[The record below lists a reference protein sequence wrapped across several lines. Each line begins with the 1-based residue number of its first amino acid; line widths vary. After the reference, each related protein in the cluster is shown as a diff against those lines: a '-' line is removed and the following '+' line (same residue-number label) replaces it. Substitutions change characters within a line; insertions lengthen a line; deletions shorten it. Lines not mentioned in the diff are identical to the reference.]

1 MTYLIGVDSGGT
13 FTDTVIVAS
22 DGTVAV
28 GKALSTPERPA
39 TGVLDSIAVAAREL
53 GIEQGHALAE
63 CSVLAHGTTVG
74 LNALLTRNGARIGL
88 LTTSGFEDIV
98 PMARMNK
105 AVGLDAEHFTDP
117 AAWAKPEPLMPRS
130 CLVGVLE
137 RVDRNGDVILPLD
150 EDSCRDAIAV
160 LGDQGVEAIAV
171 SYLWSFLRP
180 EHERRTRE
188 LIEETL
194 PGVHVTLSSDLAP
207 KIGEY
212 ERSISVLL
220 NCYVAPKV
228 DDYLSDLG
236 KQLADGGFH
245 GSFLVTKSSGGVQT
259 ASTITSRPLETL
271 KSGPVGGLSATAA
284 VGRRLGHTHV
294 IASDVGGTSFDVGL
308 IVDGRPQYAAKP
320 MLGRYE
326 ISLPMID
333 IESIGT
339 GGGSIAWLDPDS
351 GALRVGPQSAGAKPG
366 PACYRRGGHL
376 PTVTDAAV
384 VLGYLDRLG
393 GTLELDREAA
403 LYAVDK
409 DIASPLGLSVQA
421 AAEGILAVS
430 NAQMADL
437 VRRVTVLRGYD
448 PREFALYAFGGAA
461 PQYAGR
467 YAADLGVKELVI
479 PAFASV
485 FSAYGAVTSD
495 LRTSA
500 ELDAPCSFPPS
511 ADWLTDVLNSL
522 EDKAR
527 AELEGGGHDLQ
538 VERWLALRFRR
549 QVHQL
554 SVALPGGAVDEVA
567 LEAVGTAFHQE
578 YERAFGAGTAYTEA
592 GIELAGIRVEVTSPT
607 QVPAPTRSSVGSTAP
622 VGERFAWFDGREVRC
637 AVFDATATAAGF
649 PIEGPAF
656 IEHATTSL
664 VVYPGQTAVI
674 DDMGNTRLELQPR

>member
-13 FTDTVIVAS
+13 FTDTVIVAP
-22 DGTVAV
+22 DGRVAV
-28 GKALSTPERPA
+28 GKALSTPDRPA
-39 TGVLDSIAVAAREL
+39 TGVLDSIAVAAAEL
-53 GIEQGHALAE
+53 GIDQGEALAE
-63 CSVLAHGTTVG
+63 CTMLAHGTTVG

-105 AVGLDAEHFTDP
+105 AVGLDAEHFTDQ

-130 CLVGVLE
+130 CIVGVTE
-137 RVDRNGDVILPLD
+137 RIDRNGDVVLPLD
-150 EDSCRDAIAV
+150 EDSVRTAIET
-160 LGDQGVEAIAV
+160 LGAQGVQAIAV

-180 EHERRTRE
+180 EHEQRTRE
-188 LIEETL
+188 LIEEIL
-194 PGVHVTLSSDLAP
+194 PGVHITLSSDLVP

-212 ERSISVLL
+212 ERTMSVLL

-228 DDYLSDLG
+228 HDYLSDLG

-259 ASTITSRPLETL
+259 AATITSRSLDTL
-271 KSGPVGGLSATAA
+271 KSGPVGGLSATASIGA
-284 VGRRLGHTHV
+284 RLGHTHV

-308 IVDGRPQYAAKP
+308 IVDGRPQYAAKA

-326 ISLPMID
+326 IALPMID

-366 PACYRRGGHL
+366 PACYRRGGQL

-393 GTLELDREAA
+393 GALELDRTAAREA
-403 LYAVDK
+403 VEK
-409 DIASPLGLSVQA
+409 VIAAPLGLPVEQ

-467 YAADLGVKELVI
+467 YAADLGVRELVI
-479 PAFASV
+479 PAFAPV

-500 ELDAPCSFPPS
+500 DFEAPCAFPP
-511 ADWLTDVLNSL
+511 AVAWLSDILRSL
-522 EDKAR
+522 EEKAR
-527 AELEGGGHDLQ
+527 TELEGGGDDPR

-554 SVALPGGAVDEVA
+554 SVALPDGEIDEAALAAVARAFHE
-567 LEAVGTAFHQE
+567 EYERSFGVGTA
-578 YERAFGAGTAYTEA
+578 YADAGV
-592 GIELAGIRVEVTSPT
+592 ELAGIRVEVISPT
-607 QVPAPTRSSVGSTAP
+607 TVPSPARVGATSTEA
-622 VGERFAWFDGREVRC
+622 VSERLAWFDGAEVAC
-637 AVFDATATAAGF
+637 PVYDANTTAAGF
-649 PIEGPAF
+649 PIHGPAF
-656 IEHATTSL
+656 IEQTTTAL
-664 VVYPGQTAVI
+664 VVYPGQTAVL
-674 DDMGNTRLELQPR
+674 DDMGNTRLELHPR